1 MKMYVYIWLVLLGI
15 LTVRCSSDD
24 IGNPEEDSPE
34 YDSYWY
40 YSYEAA
46 QLVNAETLGMEALE
60 DFSPYTVAHLGDT
73 LFVANIGKE
82 GNSLLVFNTKEG
94 RLLDVV
100 KSWQFDNEEV
110 AHSCVRTTGSDLC
123 HLHWKWTMEWSGISG
138 TSACGER
145 WPYLCTRQERKGQ
158 YL

>member
-24 IGNPEEDSPE
+24 IGNLEEDSPE

-60 DFSPYTVAHLGDT
+60 DFSPYSVAHLGDT
-73 LFVANIGKE
+73 LFIANIGKE

-100 KSWQFDNEEV
+100 KSWQFDNEE
-110 AHSCVRTTGSDLC
+110 R
-123 HLHWKWTMEWSGISG
+123 ISG
-138 TSACGER
+138 VRSK
-145 WPYLCTRQERKGQ
+145 LLFRQEIDYMLLSGSRAFMCSN
-158 YL
+158 YRI

>member
-15 LTVRCSSDD
+15 LTIRCSSDD

-73 LFVANIGKE
+73 LFIANIGKE

-100 KSWQFDNEEV
+100 KSWQFDNEE
-110 AHSCVRTTGSDLC
+110 R
-123 HLHWKWTMEWSGISG
+123 ISG
-138 TSACGER
+138 VRSK
-145 WPYLCTRQERKGQ
+145 LLFRQEIDYMLLSGSRAFMCSN
-158 YL
+158 YRI

>member
-73 LFVANIGKE
+73 LFIANIGKE

-94 RLLDVV
+94 RLLD
-100 KSWQFDNEEV
+100 EIM
-110 AHSCVRTTGSDLC
+110 A
-123 HLHWKWTMEWSGISG
+123 I
-138 TSACGER
+138 
-145 WPYLCTRQERKGQ
+145 RQ
-158 YL
+158 

>member
-15 LTVRCSSDD
+15 LTIRCSSDD

-73 LFVANIGKE
+73 LFIANIGKE

-100 KSWQFDNEEV
+100 KSWQFDNEEKNF
-110 AHSCVRTTGSDLC
+110 GSSN
-123 HLHWKWTMEWSGISG
+123 T
-138 TSACGER
+138 
-145 WPYLCTRQERKGQ
+145 
-158 YL
+158 

>member
-15 LTVRCSSDD
+15 LTIRCSSDD

-73 LFVANIGKE
+73 LFVANIGK
-82 GNSLLVFNTKEG
+82 G
-94 RLLDVV
+94 R
-100 KSWQFDNEEV
+100 KQFV
-110 AHSCVRTTGSDLC
+110 
-123 HLHWKWTMEWSGISG
+123 GIQYKG
-138 TSACGER
+138 GAIAGCGEIMAI
-145 WPYLCTRQERKGQ
+145 RQ
-158 YL
+158 